1 MNKRDF
7 YEKAAKGLAASTRLY
22 GVNSVVHVEDKD
34 DIWFWQQLLSKYR
47 PGRYKFMP
55 ATLNEKGNRTT
66 GCAQCLKY
74 KDFLSSRFFICI
86 DSDLRYLLEEE
97 LTAEKGIL
105 QTYAYAWENHC
116 AFASKLQA
124 AFDQQV
130 KKEKKFDFC
139 SFLLQY
145 SKTTYKP
152 LLLML
157 YQERENEGS
166 FKRDKFRQC
175 ITLQYEQ
182 GDEQD
187 NGFTFLRRM
196 TNQLTA
202 ATKTEA
208 DSLFDF
214 EREKAYYA
222 PFGLHETNAYLY
234 VRGHCLYNAL
244 RSIGTKLC
252 ENTGIDFEQNILKA
266 TLAFEQYEEIT
277 HIKTD
282 IQKLQAL
289 H

>member
-22 GVNSVVHVEDKD
+22 GVNAVVHVENKD

-47 PGRYKFMP
+47 PGRYKFKP
-55 ATLNEKGNRTT
+55 ATLNEKGNLTT
-66 GCAQCLKY
+66 GCTQCLKY

-97 LTAEKGIL
+97 LAAEKGIL
-105 QTYAYAWENHC
+105 QTYAYSWENHC
-116 AFASKLQA
+116 AFASKLQTT
-124 AFDQQV
+124 FDYLV
-130 KKEKKFDFC
+130 KKEKRFDFD
-139 SFLLQY
+139 SFLRQY
-145 SKTTYKP
+145 SQITYRP
-152 LLLML
+152 FLLML
-157 YQERENEGS
+157 YHERENKGT

-187 NGFTFLRRM
+187 NGFSFLQRM
-196 TNQLTA
+196 AHRLTT
-202 ATKTEA
+202 ATEQEA
-208 DSLFDF
+208 DCHFNF
-214 EREKAYYA
+214 ETEKAYYA
-222 PFGLHETNAYLY
+222 PFGLHETNTYLY

-244 RSIGTKLC
+244 HTIGSKLC
-252 ENTGIDFEQNILKA
+252 ENTGIDFEQNILKSA
-266 TLAFEQYEEIT
+266 LALEQYEEII